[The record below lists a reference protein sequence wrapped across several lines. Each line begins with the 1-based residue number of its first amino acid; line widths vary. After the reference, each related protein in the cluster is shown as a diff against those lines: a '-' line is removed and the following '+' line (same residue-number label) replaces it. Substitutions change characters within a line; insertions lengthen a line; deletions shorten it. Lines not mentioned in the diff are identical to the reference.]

1 MTVTEMINSFG
12 LKYTSEINLAVPGWE
27 NTEIVS
33 FLNTAQLDIVDEL
46 YRGQGAQPLQELI
59 RVYPVSAIDEYTIA
73 IRPIK
78 NAQYF
83 KITHTSTP
91 WRFLISMH
99 AGVTRTDTGEAASD
113 KMLLVSSISVPQAE
127 RLIETPFN
135 TPYFR
140 ELYYYLTEEDPGV
153 PAGAAA
159 LSTTTFGLISD
170 AFSTVSDDFIE
181 VRYLKKPLP
190 LAETLTGD
198 GSDTVVSELHD
209 KYHDMIV
216 DRAVTLTI
224 EALMNPRIKTQPQVV

>member
-27 NTEIVS
+27 DTEIVDI
-33 FLNTAQLDIVDEL
+33 LNTAQLDIVDEL

-59 RVYPVSAIDEYTIA
+59 RVYPVSVIDEHTIA
-73 IRPIK
+73 LKPIK
-78 NAQYF
+78 NSQYF

-91 WRFLISMH
+91 WRFLISVH
-99 AGVTRTDTGEAASD
+99 SGVLRTDSTTNAPDE
-113 KMLLVSSISVPQAE
+113 MLLVKAISVPIAE

-135 TPYFR
+135 KPYFR

-153 PAGAAA
+153 PVPAAK
-159 LSTTTFGLISD
+159 LFTTTLCIISD
-170 AFSTVSDDFIE
+170 AFSTVSDDHIE
-181 VRYLKKPLP
+181 VRYIKKPLP
-190 LAETLTGD
+190 LAKVAAGD
-198 GSDTVVSELHD
+198 GSDTVISELHD

-216 DRAVTLTI
+216 DRAVTLAI